1 MCTRMRLGA
10 FQDLVSVSQSIN
22 VNAKAK
28 GTRAE
33 HRSIRLLEAAGYACT
48 RAAASL
54 GTWDI
59 IGVGS
64 TDFALVQV
72 NTRHRTEAHRAGGCL
87 WAAAES
93 RSAHAVHPLGTGAG
107 VPPSAPSRARKG
119 LAQFNML
126 VYVPI
131 ADSISLRAGLALNR

>member
-1 MCTRMRLGA
+1 
-10 FQDLVSVSQSIN
+10 

-54 GTWDI
+54 GVWDI

-64 TDFALVQV
+64 TDVVPVQV
-72 NTRHRTEAHRAGGCL
+72 KTRDTEYDRMVYNADRMLRCG
-87 WAAAES
+87 
-93 RSAHAVHPLGTGAG
+93 VVTPGT
-107 VPPSAPSRARKG
+107 ARG
-119 LAQFNML
+119 
-126 VYVPI
+126 I
-131 ADSISLRAGLALNR
+131 